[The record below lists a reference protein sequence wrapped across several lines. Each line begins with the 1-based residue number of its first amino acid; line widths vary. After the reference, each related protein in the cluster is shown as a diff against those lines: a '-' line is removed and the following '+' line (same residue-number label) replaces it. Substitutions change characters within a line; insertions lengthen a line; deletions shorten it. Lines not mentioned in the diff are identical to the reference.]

1 MKFEDGKTK
10 PVGAGM
16 VLFEIPFDITEILG

>member
-1 MKFEDGKTK
+1 MTFEDGKTK
-10 PVGAGM
+10 PVSPGM

>member
-10 PVGAGM
+10 PVSPGM
-16 VLFEIPFDITEILG
+16 VLFEIPFDITEIFE